1 MTILLYVRRKG
12 WPLKSVTVECSHE
25 RVHRRDLEQ
34 CEKSDRTY
42 IELIRRYIVLEG
54 DLTAEQRQR
63 VEQISRR
70 CPVHRTLESAP
81 RIEDEFD
88 LVKVGA

>member
-25 RVHRRDLEQ
+25 RVHCRDIED
-34 CEKSDRTY
+34 CEESDQAY
-42 IELIRRYIVLEG
+42 VELIRRYIVLEG
-54 DLTAEQRQR
+54 DLDDGQRER
-63 VEQISRR
+63 VARIARR

-81 RIEDEFD
+81 VIQDEVD
-88 LVKVGA
+88 LVRP